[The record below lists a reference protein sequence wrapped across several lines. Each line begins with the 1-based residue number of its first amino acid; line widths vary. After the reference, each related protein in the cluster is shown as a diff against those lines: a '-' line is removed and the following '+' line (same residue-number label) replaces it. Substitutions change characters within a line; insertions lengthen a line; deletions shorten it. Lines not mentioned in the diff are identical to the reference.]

1 MTGFTPVACQYP
13 VYIKGR
19 VCNPPNLLKDWCS
32 MKYDV
37 AIVGAGSAGSV
48 LAARLSEDPS
58 RSVLLLEAGPDYP
71 EFDRLP
77 DELKYGF
84 SAAPAPPTSRTA
96 SGHPAS
102 LTENAHNWQF
112 TATSTDQAP
121 PMLVPRGKVT
131 GGSSAINSSAFYR
144 GVPEDFDAWAA
155 RGNDEWSYAK
165 VLPFFRKI
173 ETDVDRHDDY
183 HGTEG
188 PIFVHHSN
196 PDGWHPTQQAFYDAC
211 RASGFQETDDHNNP
225 DSNGIG
231 PGVTNN
237 HNGVRFSTALGY
249 LSQGRHRLNLT
260 VRPNCQVQR
269 ILFDGKRAVGL
280 LVESGG
286 ETFSVETDRI
296 ILSAGAVGSP
306 HLLLLSGVGP
316 AEQLERFGIPVV
328 QDTPGVGQNLK
339 DHPKVY
345 VTWNIKDDYPP
356 QSRAAP
362 GGTAL
367 RLTAPGSD
375 LRNDLGISLASFVP
389 ARARGTAAP
398 TEEQDAANVRQYV
411 EMMIALLLPAS
422 TGELTLDSADYRVQ
436 PAMHYN
442 YLAESFDRER
452 LRAGIGLAL
461 DLANRPE
468 FSDFLGERI
477 EPTDA
482 DLASGAA
489 LDQWLRREA
498 TTYSHI
504 SCTCKMGPSDD
515 PMAVV
520 NQYGEVYGL
529 EGLRVVDASI
539 MPDLVRA
546 PINPA
551 VIMLA
556 ERAADLILQ
565 GD

>member
-1 MTGFTPVACQYP
+1 
-13 VYIKGR
+13 
-19 VCNPPNLLKDWCS
+19 

-84 SAAPAPPTSRTA
+84 SAAPVSPTSRTA

-102 LTENAHNWQF
+102 LTENAHNWRF

-196 PDGWHPTQQAFYDAC
+196 PDGWHPTQRAFYDAC
-211 RASGFQETDDHNNP
+211 RASGFQENDDHNNP

-231 PGVTNN
+231 PGITNN

-260 VRPNCQVQR
+260 VRPNCRVQR

-316 AEQLERFGIPVV
+316 AAQLERLGIPVV

-345 VTWNIKDDYPP
+345 VTWNIRDDYPQ

-389 ARARGTAAP
+389 ARAKGTSGP
-398 TEEQDAANVRQYV
+398 PEEQDAANVRRYV
-411 EMMIALLLPAS
+411 EMMIALLLPVS

-436 PAMHYN
+436 PAIHYN

-452 LRAGIGLAL
+452 LRAGISLAL

-482 DLASGAA
+482 DLASDAA
-489 LDQWLRREA
+489 LDQWLWREA

-556 ERAADLILQ
+556 ERVADLILPGQ
-565 GD
+565 